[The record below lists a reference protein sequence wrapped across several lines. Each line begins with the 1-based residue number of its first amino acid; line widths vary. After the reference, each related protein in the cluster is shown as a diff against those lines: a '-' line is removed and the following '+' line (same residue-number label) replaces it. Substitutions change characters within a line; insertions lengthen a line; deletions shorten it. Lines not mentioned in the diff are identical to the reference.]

1 MAQIPDT
8 IVLKRD
14 RDLAGRQNEI
24 WVRRGLFALL
34 CAIPLL
40 AVLNVFGQRPSGTD
54 AAVASARL
62 NVYAPSRVR
71 GGLLFEARFHIW
83 AKDDLQKAILVL
95 SPGWLEGMTVNT
107 IEPAPVNEASMNGR
121 LSLELGHI
129 PARQSFL
136 LFMQFQVNPI
146 NVGHRAQNVTLYDGG
161 QKVLELH
168 RTITIFP

>member
-14 RDLAGRQNEI
+14 RDLDGRRNEI

-34 CAIPLL
+34 CVVPVL
-40 AVLNVFGQRPSGTD
+40 ALLNVFGQHPGTSTS
-54 AAVASARL
+54 AAPAARL
-62 NVYAPSRVR
+62 QMYAPARVR
-71 GGLLFEARFHIW
+71 GGLLFEARFHVS
-83 AKDDLQKAILVL
+83 ALRDLKRATLVL
-95 SPGWLEGMTVNT
+95 APGWLEGMTVNT
-107 IEPAPVNEASMNGR
+107 IEPAPSSESSVNGNLA
-121 LSLELGHI
+121 LSLGHI
-129 PARQSFL
+129 RRGQSFL
-136 LFMQFQVNPI
+136 LFIQFQVNPI